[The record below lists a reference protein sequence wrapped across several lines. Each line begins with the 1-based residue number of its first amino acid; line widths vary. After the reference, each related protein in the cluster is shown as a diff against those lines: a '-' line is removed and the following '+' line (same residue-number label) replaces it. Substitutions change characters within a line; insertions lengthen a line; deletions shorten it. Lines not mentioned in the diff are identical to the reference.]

1 MSVNQDTR
9 LYRKLERDFNV
20 AQAVPV
26 ARAALGLMAV
36 LRTWV
41 SSGNLGRVALP
52 ANVCHDVIAA
62 ILGAGCEPF
71 FCDIDLLDGN
81 VKESEWARAK
91 NAGSTVALVVHT
103 YGNPVDISVVRRLF
117 SSKNELVIDDAAQA
131 LGSKN
136 KYGLVGGQGDVGL
149 ISFGKTKHIE
159 VGGAALLFKNTS
171 FANEVI
177 KTLQSIEI
185 VSEAQRHAIYAN
197 FRKVFDLAR
206 ENLRSQLSPNSFAFS
221 RVLDGYAPSLQLDFP
236 KDAANSAYIA
246 LENYPKTIELRLE
259 KTALWMSGIDGSRL
273 IPVGMKNGS
282 VPWRFTCRLPGLTWA
297 HQHVLAEKMRAQGL
311 NVSHWY
317 LPGHWLCEG
326 QTSSLPGAEKLAQ
339 EVFQFWIDDETS
351 LKDIELSVKVV
362 NEITSHNFAGSM

>member
-1 MSVNQDTR
+1 MSVNQNTR

-41 SSGNLGRVALP
+41 SSGNSSRVALP

-81 VKESEWARAK
+81 VKSSEWARAK
-91 NAGSTVALVVHT
+91 SAGSKVALVVHA
-103 YGNPVDISVVRRLF
+103 YGNPADISVVHRYF
-117 SSKNELVIDDAAQA
+117 SSEDELIIDDAAQA
-131 LGSKN
+131 LGSTN
-136 KYGLVGGQGDVGL
+136 QFGLVGGQGDVGL

-159 VGGAALLFKNTS
+159 VGGAALLFKNAR

-177 KTLQSIEI
+177 ETIQTIEI
-185 VSEAQRHAIYAN
+185 VPEAQRHAIYAN
-197 FRKVFDLAR
+197 FRRKFDAAR
-206 ENLRSQLSPNSFAFS
+206 DNLRNQSNPTPFAFS
-221 RVLDGYAPSLQLDFP
+221 RLLDGYAPSLQLEFP
-236 KDAANSAYIA
+236 NESANSAYIA
-246 LENYPKTIELRLE
+246 LENYQKSIDRRLE
-259 KTALWMSGIDGSRL
+259 KTALWMAGLNGSCL
-273 IPVGMKNGS
+273 VPVGMGDGA
-282 VPWRFTCRLPGLTWA
+282 VPWRFSCRLPGLTWP
-297 HQHVLAEKMRAQGL
+297 HQHVLAQKLRAQGL

-326 QTSSLPGAEKLAQ
+326 PTNNLPGVEQLAQ

-351 LKDIELSVKVV
+351 LKEIEVSAKLVK
-362 NEITSHNFAGSM
+362 EITSSKFYEGE